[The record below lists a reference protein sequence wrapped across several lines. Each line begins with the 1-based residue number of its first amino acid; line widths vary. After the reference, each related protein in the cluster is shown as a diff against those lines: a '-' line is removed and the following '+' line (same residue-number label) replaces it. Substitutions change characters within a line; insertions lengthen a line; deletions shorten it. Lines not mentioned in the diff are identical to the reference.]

1 MLKTLEQK
9 VRYCLREF
17 PDTRNDDRRLI
28 GTVYQHFYHV
38 DPYEPLGNVLF
49 DYCLPSFESIG
60 RARRKIQ
67 EKDESL
73 RGDAESEKK
82 RMEAQQMYIEYALS
96 DK

>member
-9 VRYCLREF
+9 VRYCLVQF
-17 PDTRNDDRRLI
+17 PATRNNDRTLI
-28 GTVYQHFYHV
+28 GAVYAYFYNVDLLDSFLTVIR
-38 DPYEPLGNVLF
+38 D
-49 DYCLPSFESIG
+49 DKLPSFESIG

-73 RGDAESEKK
+73 RGDKK
-82 RMEAQQMYIEYALS
+82 TEERRMEAQKEFIEYALS